1 MIISS
6 TRGGASREGTERV
19 VWEARSTMRFRR
31 DLRMNASPT
40 NDFSHS
46 YAYITGYMYHGGG
59 KCSARF
65 SEQMEMCRMI
75 IPDEYYGSKLITRTV
90 YFRMKFL
97 DFSV

>member
-90 YFRMKFL
+90 YFRMKVL

>member
-1 MIISS
+1 
-6 TRGGASREGTERV
+6 
-19 VWEARSTMRFRR
+19 MRFRR

-40 NDFSHS
+40 NDSSHL
-46 YAYITGYMYHGGG
+46 YAYITRYMYHGGG

-90 YFRMKFL
+90 YFRMKIL